1 MDSLALLRT
10 LSLSSFDANT
20 LSAGVVVTASSA
32 DREALGAAYD
42 GALVSC
48 ATAGTAMTAASEI
61 AVISFFIYVTPVA
74 RIRYGKQ
81 RRDAGR
87 VPMRESDAFS

>member
-1 MDSLALLRT
+1 MVSLALFRT

-32 DREALGAAYD
+32 DREALGAACD

-48 ATAGTAMTAASEI
+48 ATAGTAMRATSEI
-61 AVISFFIYVTPVA
+61 ALISFFICINSCCYSIWKTTT
-74 RIRYGKQ
+74 
-81 RRDAGR
+81 
-87 VPMRESDAFS
+87 